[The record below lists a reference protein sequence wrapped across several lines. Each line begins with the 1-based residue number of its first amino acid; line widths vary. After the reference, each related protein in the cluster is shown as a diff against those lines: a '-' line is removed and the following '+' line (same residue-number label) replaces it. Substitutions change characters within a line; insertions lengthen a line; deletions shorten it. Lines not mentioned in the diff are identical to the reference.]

1 MFLILISKTQNM
13 YQKSESLLEQA
24 RKYIPGGVNSP
35 VRAFKSVGMS
45 PLYITRG
52 KGSRIYDADGN
63 EYIDYVGSWGPLILG
78 HADDRIV
85 GTIGKVSKD
94 GTSFGANTE
103 YEIRLAKLITEIFP
117 SVELVRMVNSGTE
130 ATMSA
135 VRLARGYTGKSKII
149 KFEGC
154 YHGHGD
160 SFLIKAGSGVLT
172 LGIPG
177 SPGITENTAKD
188 TLIASFNDISS
199 IEKLIEANRNEIAAV
214 ILEPVMGNVGVIP
227 PAKGFLESL
236 RKITEQEK
244 IILIFDEVITGF
256 RVALGGAQELYN
268 IKPDLTCLGKIIGGG
283 LPVGAFGGKREIMRY
298 LAPDGPVYQAGTLSG
313 NPIAM
318 AVGYEMLIILKNKNT
333 YRQLEE
339 KAKMLEHGIRE
350 NLNMLKL
357 NFSMNRV
364 GSMSCMFFTDKKV
377 TDFASACSSDTQ
389 LFAKYF
395 QQMLKNGIYIAPS
408 QFEAGFVSLAHSEQ
422 DIQKTI
428 EANFNS
434 LKSILQ

>member
-1 MFLILISKTQNM
+1 M